1 MTRPDYTTL
10 LPGALLAATAGS
22 LDGYTFLHQGAVFA
36 GLQTGNLI
44 LLGIHVGGGQWSE
57 AAHYAGALTTFML
70 GTAVARGIQHRY
82 PSAARLNR
90 GTLILIYEL
99 LLISLAWLVTQFGPH
114 PVVTWLLAA
123 AAAAQLQEFRSLHGA
138 PFTSLMMT
146 GNLRLFV
153 ESGYDWLIKREQK
166 AQHHTLDILVIL
178 LSFAAGA
185 AAVQGLSFIIGRSAL
200 LLALASLMLVIL
212 AGQSSGRQ
220 KKV

>member
-44 LLGIHVGGGQWSE
+44 LLGVHLGGGQWTE
-57 AAHYAGALTTFML
+57 AAHYAGALLTFML

-82 PSAARLNR
+82 HAARLDR
-90 GTLILIYEL
+90 GTLILCYEL
-99 LLISLAWLVTQFGPH
+99 LLISLTLLVTQLGPQ
-114 PVVTWLLAA
+114 PLVTWLLAA

-146 GNLRLFV
+146 GNLRLLV
-153 ESGYDWLIKREQK
+153 ESGYDWLIRREHEAKRR
-166 AQHHTLDILVIL
+166 TVDILVIL

-185 AAVQGLSFIIGRSAL
+185 AAVQGLSFILGRSAL
-200 LLALASLMLVIL
+200 VLALASLMLVI
-212 AGQSSGRQ
+212 ATGHR

>member
-1 MTRPDYTTL
+1 MTRPDYTAL

-44 LLGIHVGGGQWSE
+44 LLGVHLGGGQWAE
-57 AAHYAGALTTFML
+57 AAHYAGALLTFML

-82 PSAARLNR
+82 QGARLDR
-90 GTLILIYEL
+90 GTLILCYEL
-99 LLISLAWLVTQFGPH
+99 LLISLALLVTQLGPQ
-114 PVVTWLLAA
+114 PLVTWLLAA

-146 GNLRLFV
+146 GNLRLLV
-153 ESGYDWLIKREQK
+153 ESGYDWLIRREHQAKRR
-166 AQHHTLDILVIL
+166 TVDILVIL

-185 AAVQGLSFIIGRSAL
+185 AAVQGLSFILGRSAL
-200 LLALASLMLVIL
+200 VLALASLMLVI
-212 AGQSSGRQ
+212 ATGHR

>member
-1 MTRPDYTTL
+1 MTKPDYTTL

-44 LLGIHVGGGQWSE
+44 LLGVHVGGGQWAE
-57 AAHYAGALTTFML
+57 AAHYSGALLTFML

-82 PSAARLNR
+82 PSTARLDR

-99 LLISLAWLVTQFGPH
+99 LVISLALLVTQFGPQ

-146 GNLRLFV
+146 GNLRLLV
-153 ESGYDWLIKREQK
+153 ESGYDWLINRDRQ
-166 AQHHTLDILVIL
+166 AQRHATDILVIL
-178 LSFAAGA
+178 LSFAVGA
-185 AAVQGLSFIIGRSAL
+185 AAVQGLSFSLGRSAL
-200 LLALASLMLVIL
+200 VLAPASLMLVI
-212 AGQSSGRQ
+212 ATGHR

>member
-44 LLGIHVGGGQWSE
+44 LLGVHLGGGQWPE
-57 AAHYAGALTTFML
+57 AAHYAGALLTFML

-82 PSAARLNR
+82 QDARLDR
-90 GTLILIYEL
+90 GTLILCYEL
-99 LLISLAWLVTQFGPH
+99 LLISLALLVTQLGPQ
-114 PVVTWLLAA
+114 PLVTWLLAA

-146 GNLRLFV
+146 GNLRLLV
-153 ESGYDWLIKREQK
+153 ESGYDWLIRREHQAKRR
-166 AQHHTLDILVIL
+166 TVDILVIL

-185 AAVQGLSFIIGRSAL
+185 AAVQGLSFILGRSAL
-200 LLALASLMLVIL
+200 VLALASLMLVI
-212 AGQSSGRQ
+212 ATGHR